1 MDKIT
6 SFGELGLLL
15 QETKWGQEDNP
26 LAKLEGDLYVF
37 LQKNKRVDRRE
48 KFRFKLGDQDV
59 EYTAEQIVYTYRTR
73 EQDLKTYLR
82 ENPRAKKLSTL
93 HRPNFL
99 NLFNDLNALQA
110 ASSASARPSDITEEE
125 ERERK
130 RERLDA
136 GGTDDRKA
144 DKAGRADVSARGSA
158 PTRLVDVMKMEVR
171 YFDRN
176 ASLNAVRSF
185 QEVIDLDARSKAMEE
200 EHQKR
205 GLKQKKAKFM
215 GSPIIIVPPN
225 ATAVLNLFNIKQ
237 FLEDMSYVSAEEI
250 MSKNPS
256 EQKPE
261 FVYVTRRKHPQAG
274 DIRFKVVDSF
284 LNFDDATWDRVVAVM
299 VSGQAWQLK
308 GWKKWS
314 TPADIFANVKGLHV
328 YFDDAKISDQVKG
341 WNVSALPIKHQSRN
355 KDIIQ
360 VHEIWRQID
369 AHMQRK
375 KPQLLQSLVDEHEAR
390 MRAEREARQKGMQA
404 QMEDEEDEEEGDYV
418 VRTSQDMTGDA

>member
-6 SFGELGLLL
+6 SFSELGLILA
-15 QETKWGQEDNP
+15 ETKWGQEDSP
-26 LAKLEGDLYVF
+26 LAKLEGDMYIF
-37 LQKNKRVDRRE
+37 PQKNKRVDRRD

-59 EYTAEQIVYTYRTR
+59 EYMAEQIIYTYRTR
-73 EQDLKTYLR
+73 DQDLKTYLK

-110 ASSASARPSDITEEE
+110 ASASVSKGAAIAEDDRD
-125 ERERK
+125 RK

-136 GGTDDRKA
+136 ADDKKVDRRI
-144 DKAGRADVSARGSA
+144 DSSARGSV
-158 PTRLVDVMKMEVR
+158 PTRLADVLKMEVR

-176 ASLNAVRSF
+176 AALNAVRSF
-185 QEVIDLDARSKAMEE
+185 QEVIDLDTRSKAMEE

-205 GLKQKKAKFM
+205 GMKQKKAKFL

-225 ATAVLNLFNIKQ
+225 ATAVLNLYNIKQ
-237 FLEDMSYVSAEEI
+237 FLEDMHYVSAEEI
-250 MSKNPS
+250 MAKNPS
-256 EQKPE
+256 EQKPD

-308 GWKKWS
+308 GWRKWS
-314 TPADIFANVKGLHV
+314 TPAEIFANVKGLHV
-328 YFDDAKISDQVKG
+328 YFDDAKVSDQVKG
-341 WNVSALPIKHQSRN
+341 WNVSFLPIKHQSRN

-369 AHMQRK
+369 SHMQRK
-375 KPQLLQSLVDEHEAR
+375 KPHLLQSLIDEHEAR

-404 QMEDEEDEEEGDYV
+404 QMEDEEDDEEEDNLPV
-418 VRTSQDMTGDA
+418 SQDMRGDA